1 MVWIGL
7 DRVESRNFLRGFMNM
22 NSERRSMSRPGPPV
36 TPPKPVGRPVAPP
49 RSSKTSSPFLSI
61 LPLPSSHLRQV
72 FWLYIPPMRGCLKHH
87 SPSNS
92 TIATPPPTRDPTPPL
107 IPPDAPSLAVK
118 RRTPPSLS
126 DECLSRRCVHFCN
139 EIVDKIFVA
148 DEWDRSPAEV
158 TPRLTYQ

>member
-1 MVWIGL
+1 
-7 DRVESRNFLRGFMNM
+7 
-22 NSERRSMSRPGPPV
+22 
-36 TPPKPVGRPVAPP
+36 
-49 RSSKTSSPFLSI
+49 
-61 LPLPSSHLRQV
+61 
-72 FWLYIPPMRGCLKHH
+72 MRGCLKHH
-87 SPSNS
+87 SPSSS

-118 RRTPPSLS
+118 RRPPPTLT
-126 DECLSRRCVHFCN
+126 DACLTRRCVHFCS